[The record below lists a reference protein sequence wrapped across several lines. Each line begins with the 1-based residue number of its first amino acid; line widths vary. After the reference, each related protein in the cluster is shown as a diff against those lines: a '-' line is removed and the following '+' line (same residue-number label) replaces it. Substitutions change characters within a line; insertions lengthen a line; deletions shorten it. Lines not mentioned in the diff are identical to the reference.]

1 MRINLSGREDEDGFL
16 SHWKQ
21 TQETMN
27 QLEEQ
32 DDITGICGIKAAKVK
47 FIERLALYFFIIVHT
62 WPQFG
67 SLQKLLIL
75 TVVAGPLPPAAL
87 PGQSGPGHLLVVRP
101 HGGQL
106 GVQLVVGL
114 HEL

>member
-47 FIERLALYFFIIVHT
+47 FIERLALYFFN
-62 WPQFG
+62 
-67 SLQKLLIL
+67 
-75 TVVAGPLPPAAL
+75 
-87 PGQSGPGHLLVVRP
+87 
-101 HGGQL
+101 
-106 GVQLVVGL
+106 
-114 HEL
+114 